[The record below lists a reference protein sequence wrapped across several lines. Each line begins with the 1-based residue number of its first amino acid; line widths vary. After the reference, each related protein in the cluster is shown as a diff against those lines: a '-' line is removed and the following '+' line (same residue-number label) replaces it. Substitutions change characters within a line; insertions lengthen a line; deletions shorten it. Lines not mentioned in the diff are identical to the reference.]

1 MDQRMLNLLR
11 EANVIAVVGI
21 SNKPQRPSHEV
32 AAYLQ
37 EHGYR
42 IVPVNPGLSKVLGES
57 CFPTL
62 TACGEAV
69 DIVDIFRTP
78 DAVPPI
84 VDEAIATGAKAIWM
98 QEGVSHGEAA
108 AKAESAGLQVVQDLC
123 IKKVLMS
130 YGGRP

>member
-1 MDQRMLNLLR
+1 MDQRMQNLLR
-11 EANVIAVVGI
+11 EAKVIAVVGI
-21 SNKPQRPSHEV
+21 SNRPERPSHEV

-37 EHGYR
+37 RQGYR
-42 IVPVNPGLSKVLGES
+42 IVPVNPGLTEVLGEP

-69 DIVDIFRTP
+69 DLVDIFRAS

-84 VDEAIATGAKAIWM
+84 VEEAIATGAKSIWM
-98 QEGVSHGEAA
+98 QEGVSHAEAA
-108 AKAESAGLQVVQDLC
+108 AKAESAGLLVVQDLC
-123 IKKVLMS
+123 IKKVLMG